1 MNLRLKNSSKLMDFL
16 SLSPIIPVLF
26 LSIIDPKSLIMAWNE
41 GRGGLIFAAIFLF
54 IEWLNVRSS
63 LTFKLNKKRI
73 LIFLLSFF
81 GISFFYALVYL
92 WNLHEKIAYTA
103 NLLRIPG
110 TLNWIWLW
118 EYIVYTIFL
127 ILCLIS
133 LFDKKALK
141 EFIVPIVYL
150 IGTASILLL
159 DALFPYNSLGFM
171 GFFIPAIMEVVIFLL
186 WISGVQI
193 LRNFPMGGSTPY
205 VYVSQNL
212 LFIKGNHGS
221 IVLEINW
228 PCVGILS
235 MLIYTLL
242 MTILMIKL
250 NAPLRRK
257 ILYFFIGAI
266 GTFFVNI
273 FRIYLITWYTIF
285 ISIDV
290 KIFHES
296 IGETLFLVW
305 IIAFL
310 LIIMK
315 SETVILKSSKTK
327 MNIQ

>member
-1 MNLRLKNSSKLMDFL
+1 MNFKYSTKLIDFL
-16 SLSPIIPVLF
+16 CLSPIIPVIF
-26 LSIIDPKSLIMAWNE
+26 LSILDPKSLTMAWNE
-41 GRGGLIFAAIFLF
+41 GRGGLIFAAIFLLF
-54 IEWLNVRSS
+54 EWVNVRGS
-63 LTFKLNKKRI
+63 LTFNLDKKRI

-81 GISFFYALVYL
+81 GISLFYALVYL
-92 WNLHEKIAYTA
+92 WDLHEKIAYTA
-103 NLLRIPG
+103 ELLKIPG

-118 EYIVYTIFL
+118 EYIVYAIFI

-133 LFDKKALK
+133 LLGKKGLK
-141 EFIVPIVYL
+141 EFVVPVVYL
-150 IGTASILLL
+150 FGTASILLL
-159 DALFPYNSLGFM
+159 DALFPYNSLSFIAW
-171 GFFIPAIMEVVIFLL
+171 FIPIIMELVVFLL

-193 LRNFPMGGSTPY
+193 LRNFPMGGSAPY

-235 MLIYTLL
+235 MLIYALL
-242 MTILMIKL
+242 MAILMIKL
-250 NAPLRRK
+250 NAPIRRK
-257 ILYFFIGAI
+257 IFYLFIGAL

-296 IGETLFLVW
+296 IGESLFLAW

-310 LIIMK
+310 LIVMK
-315 SETVILKSSKTK
+315 LEVNLKSSKK
-327 MNIQ
+327 FLI